1 MGILELAVVVVVVG
15 AAALQLPTRQLL
27 RLVAG
32 VGVGGD
38 VGAARGFRLDGGEP
52 KEPVRDARRRRSA
65 ARKGVAASCCC

>member
-32 VGVGGD
+32 VGVGG
-38 VGAARGFRLDGGEP
+38 AARGFGLDGGEP